1 MYHIRRAWKEIS
13 LFLVFI
19 FGYIFLKSHSVDFS
33 SLVFLFAIFYQW
45 HTQGRIFGGGAK
57 RMWPWERGA
66 KGVARM
72 RGATKGM
79 KPEG

>member
-45 HTQGRIFGGGAK
+45 HTQGRIFGGGKKDVAMGK
-57 RMWPWERGA
+57 RG
-66 KGVARM
+66 KGS
-72 RGATKGM
+72 GQD
-79 KPEG
+79 EGSHEGHEA